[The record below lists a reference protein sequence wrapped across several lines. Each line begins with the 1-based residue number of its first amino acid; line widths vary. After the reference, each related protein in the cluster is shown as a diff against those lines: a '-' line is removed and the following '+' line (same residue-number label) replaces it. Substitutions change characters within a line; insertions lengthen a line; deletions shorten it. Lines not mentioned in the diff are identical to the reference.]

1 MKEFRAAERCSPC
14 FFKGTEGVDGL
25 VRPPQGLRLDAVLGA
40 DHRLRQMCARV
51 FELAPLVNLIF
62 MLAGHIGCLH

>member
-1 MKEFRAAERCSPC
+1 MVS
-14 FFKGTEGVDGL
+14 VGL
-25 VRPPQGLRLDAVLGA
+25 QGLRLDVVLGA
-40 DHRLRQMCARV
+40 DHRLGQMCARV